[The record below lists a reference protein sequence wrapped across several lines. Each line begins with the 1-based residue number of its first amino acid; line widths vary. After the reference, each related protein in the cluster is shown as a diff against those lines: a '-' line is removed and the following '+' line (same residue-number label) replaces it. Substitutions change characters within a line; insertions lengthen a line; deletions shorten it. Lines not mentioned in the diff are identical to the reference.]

1 MKLKVTF
8 STDPTGFE
16 QDITEVIDIPAD
28 TCLFCNHDA
37 RLDIP
42 RLYNEV
48 KNALESNGYNLTY
61 YFELF
66 KIYVV

>member
-16 QDITEVIDIPAD
+16 QDITEVIDIPIK
-28 TCLFCNHDA
+28 TCLFCNHDT
-37 RLDIP
+37 RLNIP

-61 YFELF
+61 YFKLF
-66 KIYVV
+66 KVYVV